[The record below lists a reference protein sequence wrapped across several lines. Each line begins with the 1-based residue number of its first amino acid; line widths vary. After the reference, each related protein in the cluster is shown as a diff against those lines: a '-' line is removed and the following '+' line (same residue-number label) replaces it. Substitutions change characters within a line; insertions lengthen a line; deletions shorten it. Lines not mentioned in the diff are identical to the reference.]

1 MADFSHTDKQ
11 SVQAF
16 IDGDLAS
23 FIGDLKKI
31 LEGDPSMLE
40 MEEGRYDEDHVTAIE
55 RGKPLMMGVIDRDD
69 LTSGTSLTDSLSTS
83 ISTVVDVLTA
93 QQDTFNEI
101 DEGLRT
107 TLHELFKT
115 QGDNLGNI
123 SADEFSSTMS
133 DSGFDGS
140 SSSGD
145 SSGDSSSDNSSDS
158 SDSDSA

>member
-11 SVQAF
+11 SIQTF
-16 IDGDLAS
+16 IDGSLAS

-31 LEGDPSMLE
+31 LEGDPSMLD
-40 MEEGRYDEDHVTAIE
+40 MEEGRYTEDAVGAIE
-55 RGKPLMMGVIDRDD
+55 RGKPLMMGRIDRDD

-93 QQDTFNEI
+93 QQDTFNEL

-145 SSGDSSSDNSSDS
+145 STGDSGSDSSDS
-158 SDSDSA
+158 SDSS

>member
-11 SVQAF
+11 SIQTF

-31 LEGDPSMLE
+31 LAGDPSMKDFE
-40 MEEGRYDEDHVTAIE
+40 NGVYTDRTAGAIE
-55 RGKPLMMGVIDRDD
+55 KGKPIMMGRIDRND
-69 LTSGTSLTDSLSTS
+69 LMTGTSFTDALSTS

-93 QQDTFNEI
+93 QQDTFDEI

-123 SADEFSSTMS
+123 SAEEFSTSMS
-133 DSGFDGS
+133 DSGFDDS

-145 SSGDSSSDNSSDS
+145 STGDNGSDS
-158 SDSDSA
+158 TDGESA

>member
-11 SVQAF
+11 SIQAF
-16 IDGDLAS
+16 IDGSLAS

-31 LEGDPSMLE
+31 LEGDPSMLD
-40 MEEGRYDEDHVTAIE
+40 MEEGRYGEDRVTAIH
-55 RGKPLMMGVIDRDD
+55 RGDPLMMGVIERDD
-69 LTSGTSLTDSLSTS
+69 LTSGQSLAESLSTN

-101 DEGLRT
+101 DDGLRA

-123 SADEFSSTMS
+123 SAEEFSATMS

-145 SSGDSSSDNSSDS
+145 SSGDNSSDS
-158 SDSDSA
+158 SDSGSDSDSA